1 MEWGIF
7 MSERLFLSVYK
18 LVLFVQLLG
27 KDYLYNRITVYLLK
41 MKTFKR
47 LLWLLVILFVVAVI
61 YSLLFPGKIRVVDN
75 MRMFVQKPLIKW
87 AGQIK
92 MSQLTFSDND
102 DNEGNTDISLEELKT
117 IVKDLP
123 AGSIFFTQTRN
134 YPLSEFIPGEWK
146 HTGIFLGTKEQ
157 IGRQIKTTGSLYKSL
172 DTLMNQT
179 DVYVLD
185 SYSEGVRVHPVQ
197 ELSNMKE
204 KSYLTHFAAFSFNED
219 SRHIEK
225 FIKSALTYTG
235 RDYDYD
241 WITEDTHAIY
251 CSELLYHTLKDVGIN
266 ISERTKTVNR
276 DIFSPDNLFRYLTLH
291 SGKRKQF
298 TFYGLFHKQ

>member
-1 MEWGIF
+1 
-7 MSERLFLSVYK
+7 
-18 LVLFVQLLG
+18 
-27 KDYLYNRITVYLLK
+27 

-61 YSLLFPGKIRVVDN
+61 YSLLFPGKIRIVDN
-75 MRMFVQKPLIKW
+75 MRMLVQKPLIKW

-92 MSQLTFSDND
+92 MSQLTFSGSDEND
-102 DNEGNTDISLEELKT
+102 GNTDISLEELKT

-123 AGSIFFTQTRN
+123 AGSVFFTQTRN
-134 YPLSEFIPGEWK
+134 YPLNEFIPGEWK
-146 HTGIFLGTKEQ
+146 HTGIFLGTKDQ
-157 IGRQIKTTGSLYKSL
+157 IAGQINTSGRLYKAL

-185 SYSEGVRVHPVQ
+185 SYAEGVSIHPIQ

-204 KSYLTHFAAFSFNED
+204 KSYLTHFAAFSFNWD
-219 SRHIEK
+219 PRQIEM
-225 FIKSALTYTG
+225 FIENALIYTG

-241 WITEDTHAIY
+241 WITENTQSIY

-266 ISERTKTVNR
+266 ISDRTKTISR
-276 DIFSPDNLFRYLTLH
+276 DIFTPDNLYRYLTLH
-291 SGKRKQF
+291 SGKRKAF
-298 TFYGLFHKQ
+298 SFYGLFHKR